1 MIQKVSKRLV
11 LLAALMALALSVL
24 VPLSAPKAES
34 KKTGPGYF
42 ITARTG
48 AAPKHWLGA
57 HIDPQNPGKLV
68 WCIELG
74 PYAIGPGMTVSV
86 ETLDDA
92 KGMTNYG
99 GNDVNLDSIAQIA
112 YLLNKYEGVNT
123 ADSRAALSMIM
134 HFNLELNKAS
144 AKDEM
149 YYVWGTMQSKYP
161 GAAKLVRQYVSEARN
176 SAVAGYRSVGHTGD
190 NKTTGNIHGIGVK
203 NSAGKFIAGVPF
215 TAKLNGPAV
224 FTSTGKNTFSGKT
237 AAKPIT
243 LDWRATGNG
252 KVTGS
257 IDFNHAHTVHKLT
270 GPKGLQRMV
279 RGADPS
285 VKRIPGGTWQVIY
298 DFQPIATSKVEKPV
312 VETGETT
319 ITDTLE
325 AKADPKYANPNWLKD
340 VKVKYE
346 ADVYYMGETLPTKGM
361 KIPAGAKPV
370 ATTSLTFDAPGTQKA
385 TVNVDKP
392 GFYTWVWKVVKKNQA
407 APDRIHADW
416 TDGYALP
423 DEFQSKK
430 KTAKITSAKNII
442 NVHADSDAKTFLN
455 DWVKVADFPNNHI
468 DFKGYGSVKA
478 DNGTIDQHLYC
489 VPDKTKLEEGV
500 TRSLKPVKS
509 WTIPAKNGDYR
520 IADYFPDAPGEHIQ
534 DIDCRGTLVFVSEFA
549 GDDRVEPLRTSDMD
563 PKESFRP
570 DHPTIHTMATDKADG
585 DKYLP
590 IKGNVTITDKVKYTE
605 LAAGKEYTLKA
616 TLMDKATGKPF
627 QDCGEVKANDYSKAI
642 ASQLDSFEAKLK
654 KDSKASFDVKTAL
667 SGILPKVS
675 EADLDKAIAT
685 LDKDK
690 VAGLVK
696 DGKFDYD
703 EAGKV
708 LSKLTLALDKP
719 AEGKDCKPVT
729 AEKKFT
735 PKHRNGVVE
744 IDIPVRAELLKGKTT
759 VVFEDV
765 LREGKEPIVHHD
777 INDRDQTVYSPD
789 AKTTA
794 TDGKDGDK
802 TVLGGRVHIND
813 TVEYHSLKPGE
824 TYTLVGTMMDK
835 ATGKKVDCMGAKPV
849 TFKADKSGGGKV
861 NMAFYGNCSVAAN
874 SKWVVFEDIYTGKT
888 PKGTHV
894 VEHHDIDDVDQTVT
908 VIKSGGAGLAVTGST
923 GLIAL
928 GASLMLVGAGFMV
941 ALYRR
946 KMVMN

>member
-1 MIQKVSKRLV
+1 MIQKVSKRLF
-11 LLAALMALALSVL
+11 LLVALVALALSVI
-24 VPLSAPKAES
+24 VPLSMPKAES
-34 KKTGPGYF
+34 KLTGPGYK
-42 ITARTG
+42 ITAKTG
-48 AAPKHWLGA
+48 ASPWHWLGA
-57 HIDPQNPGKLV
+57 HTDPQNPGKLV

-74 PYAIGPGMTVSV
+74 PYPIEPGMTVSV
-86 ETLDDA
+86 DTLGDA
-92 KGMTNYG
+92 QGMTNYG
-99 GNDVNLDSIAQIA
+99 GGDVDLDSIAQIA
-112 YLLNKYEGVNT
+112 YLLNKYEKVNT

-134 HFNLELNKAS
+134 HFNLEVNKAS

-149 YYVWGTMQSKYP
+149 YYVWGTLQAKYP
-161 GAAKLVRQYVSEARN
+161 NAAKLVRQYVAEARN
-176 SAVAGYRSVGHTGD
+176 SGVAGYQSVSHTGD
-190 NKTTGNIHGIGVK
+190 NKTTGNIKGIGVK
-203 NSAGKFIAGVPF
+203 NSNGKFIAGVPF
-215 TAKLNGPAV
+215 TATLNGPAV
-224 FTSTGKNTFSGKT
+224 FTATGKNTFSGKT
-237 AAKPIT
+237 AASPIT

-252 KVTGS
+252 KVGFTT
-257 IDFNHAHTVHKLT
+257 DFFHSHTAKRLT
-270 GPKGLQRMV
+270 GPNGLQRMV
-279 RGADPS
+279 AAADPS
-285 VKRIPGGTWQVIY
+285 AKTLPGSAWQVIY

-312 VETGETT
+312 VETGETS
-319 ITDTLE
+319 ITDTLT
-325 AKADPKYANPNWLKD
+325 ASADPKYANPNWLKD

-346 ADVYYMGETLPTKGM
+346 ADVYYMGETLPSEGM
-361 KIPAGAKPV
+361 QIPAGANPV

-385 TVNVDKP
+385 SVNVDKP

-407 APDRIHADW
+407 VPDRIHADW

-430 KTAKITSAKNII
+430 KQAKITSAKNVI
-442 NVHADSDAKTFLN
+442 NVHAGSDAKTFLN
-455 DWVKVADFPNNHI
+455 DWVKVAGFPTNQG
-468 DFKGYGSVKA
+468 DFKGYGGAKG
-478 DNGTIDQHLYC
+478 DLGTIDQHLYC

-520 IADYFPDAPGEHIQ
+520 VADYFPESPGEHIQ

-616 TLMDKATGKPF
+616 TLMDKSTGKPF
-627 QDCGEVKANDYSKAI
+627 QDCGESEVKDYSKAI
-642 ASQLDSFEAKLK
+642 ASQLDGFEVKLK
-654 KDSKASFDVKTAL
+654 KDPKASFDVKTAL
-667 SGILPKVS
+667 SAILPKVS

-708 LSKLTLALDKP
+708 LSKLALSLDESQK
-719 AEGKDCKPVT
+719 AKDCKLVT

-735 PKHRNGVVE
+735 PNHRNGVVE
-744 IDIPVRAELLKGKTT
+744 IDIPVRAELLRGKTT

-835 ATGKKVDCMGAKPV
+835 QTGKKVDCMKGEPV

-861 NMAFYGNCSVAAN
+861 DMAFYGNCQVAAN
-874 SKWVVFEDIYTGKT
+874 SKWVVFEDIYTGNSD
-888 PKGTHV
+888 KGTHV

-923 GLIAL
+923 SLIAL
-928 GASLMLVGAGFMV
+928 GASLMLVAAGGAV

-946 KMVMN
+946 KMAM

>member
-11 LLAALMALALSVL
+11 LLAALVALALSVI
-24 VPLSAPKAES
+24 VPLSTPKAES

-57 HIDPQNPGKLV
+57 HNDPQHPGKLV

-74 PYAIGPGMTVSV
+74 PYPIEPGMTVSV
-86 ETLDDA
+86 DTLSDA

-99 GNDVNLDSIAQIA
+99 GGDVDLDSIAQVA
-112 YLLNKYEGVNT
+112 YLLNKYEKVNT

-134 HFNLELNKAS
+134 HFNLEVNKAS

-149 YYVWGTMQSKYP
+149 YYVWGTLQSRHP
-161 GAAKLVRQYVSEARN
+161 GAAKLVRQYVAEARN
-176 SAVAGYRSVGHTGD
+176 SAVSGYQSVSHTGD
-190 NKTTGNIHGIGVK
+190 NKTTGNIKGIGVK

-224 FTSTGKNTFSGKT
+224 FTSTGKNTYSGKT

-257 IDFNHAHTVHKLT
+257 IDFNHAHTAHKLT

-285 VKRIPGGTWQVIY
+285 VKNIPGGSWKVIY

-325 AKADPKYANPNWLKD
+325 AKADPKYANPSWLKD

-361 KIPAGAKPV
+361 QIPAGAKPV
-370 ATTSLTFDAPGTQKA
+370 ATTSLTFDTPGTQKA

-455 DWVKVADFPNNHI
+455 DWVKVADFPTNHT

-590 IKGNVTITDKVKYTE
+590 IKGKVTITDKVKYTE

-729 AEKKFT
+729 STKTFT

-777 INDRDQTVYSPD
+777 LGDKDQTVYSPD

-835 ATGKKVDCMGAKPV
+835 QTGKKVDCMGAKPV

>member
-11 LLAALMALALSVL
+11 LLAALVALALSVL

-57 HIDPQNPGKLV
+57 HIDPRNPGKLV

-74 PYAIGPGMTVSV
+74 PYAIAPGETVSI

-92 KGMTNYG
+92 KGLTNYG
-99 GNDVNLDSIAQIA
+99 GGDVDLDSIAQIA

-149 YYVWGTMQSKYP
+149 YYIWGTMQSKYP

-176 SAVAGYRSVGHTGD
+176 SGVAGYRSVGHTGD
-190 NKTTGNIHGIGVK
+190 NKTTGNVHGIGVK
-203 NSAGKFIAGVPF
+203 NSAGRFIAGVPF
-215 TAKLNGPAV
+215 TATLNGPAV
-224 FTSTGKNTFSGKT
+224 FTATGKNTFSGKT

-252 KVTGS
+252 KVAGK
-257 IDFNHAHTVHKLT
+257 IHFNLAHTVHRLT
-270 GPKGLQRMV
+270 GPKGKQRMV
-279 RGADPS
+279 QGADPTT
-285 VKRIPGGTWQVIY
+285 KTLPGGTWQVIY
-298 DFQPIATSKVEKPV
+298 DFQPIATSKVEKSV

-325 AKADPKYANPNWLKD
+325 AKADPKYANPAWLKD

-346 ADVYYMGETLPTKGM
+346 ADVYYMGETQPTKGM
-361 KIPAGAKPV
+361 QIPEGAKPV
-370 ATTSLTFDAPGTQKA
+370 ANTSLTFSAPGTQKA
-385 TVNVDKP
+385 SVNVDKP

-416 TDGYALP
+416 ADGYALP

-442 NVHADSDAKTFLN
+442 NVHAESDAKTFIN
-455 DWVKVADFPNNHI
+455 DWVKVADFPENHT
-468 DFKGYGSVKA
+468 DFKGYGGVKA
-478 DNGTIDQHLYC
+478 DQANIDQHLYC
-489 VPDKTKLEEGV
+489 VPDKTKLTEGV

-509 WTIPAKNGDYR
+509 WTIPARNGDYR
-520 IADYFPDAPGEHIQ
+520 IADYFPEAPGEHIQ
-534 DIDCRGTLVFVSEFA
+534 DIDCRGVLVFVSEFA
-549 GDDRVEPLRTSDMD
+549 GDDRVEPLRTSDLD

-590 IKGNVTITDKVKYTE
+590 LKGTVTITDKVKYTE

-616 TLMDKATGKPF
+616 TLMDKAAGKPF
-627 QDCGEVKANDYSKAI
+627 QDCGESQVKDYSKAI
-642 ASQLDSFEAKLK
+642 ATQLDGFEAKLK
-654 KDSKASFDVKTAL
+654 DDPKASFDVKTAM
-667 SGILPKVS
+667 SAILPKVS
-675 EADLDKAIAT
+675 EAELDKAIAT

-708 LSKLTLALDKP
+708 LSKLALALDKP

-744 IDIPVRAELLKGKTT
+744 IDIPVKAELLRSKTT

-777 INDRDQTVYSPD
+777 INDKDQTVYSPD

-802 TVLGGRVHIND
+802 TVGDGRVHIND

-835 ATGKKVDCMGAKPV
+835 ETGKKVDCMGAKPV

-861 NMAFYGNCSVAAN
+861 NMAFYGNCQVAAN
-874 SKWVVFEDIYTGKT
+874 SKWVVFEDIYTGKDD
-888 PKGTHV
+888 KGTHV
-894 VEHHDIDDVDQTVT
+894 VEHHDINDVDQTVT

-923 GLIAL
+923 SLIAL
-928 GASLMLVGAGFMV
+928 GASLMLIVAGGAV

-946 KMVMN
+946 KMVM